1 MQLLTRTERFLS
13 LFTTLRA
20 GEGRGARVLCAQA
33 FVIMFAYYLLKVIRE
48 PMILA
53 DGSAELKAYTTAI
66 QALLLMI
73 IVPFFARLY
82 QKASARKGKHHIFR
96 NTLLFF
102 VFNLFAFALAYK
114 MGLPVAIAFYVWLGI
129 FSVMVLTLF
138 WAFATDL
145 FNLKSGQ
152 RIFPL
157 IASATA
163 LGALLGAGSANWL
176 DIKLGHGG
184 VMVFSAC
191 LLTIPLW
198 LSRLT
203 EQLIPGDSEAVT
215 PDIRE
220 SEPYP
225 LMEGFQVV
233 WRSRYL
239 TLIACLVIVL
249 NLINTNGEYILASFV
264 TTEAHALGDLTVLE
278 QGPSNTLADSFIT
291 RFYSQYLFITTSLSF
306 IIQLFLV
313 PRIFNRFG
321 IRGALHILP
330 LLMIASYSLIAL
342 FPVLFVVRSA
352 MVAENSINYSLQTTT
367 RHTLFLPVK
376 REEKYVGKHTIDT
389 FFFRVGDVL
398 SGSFVYL
405 ASTVVG
411 LSIVGFVSI
420 NIVLAT
426 ILLVISRAIGT
437 RHDVSAEENI
447 GNMPPIV
454 RTPLKD
460 LYLTAG
466 GLSYMQIDANTF
478 IDPDV
483 GDALRY
489 EAFELHSNRLPA
501 WIKFDALGQNFQ
513 FHPPANSEGCLQ
525 IRVVARDFDGLEA
538 EVSFTVNY
546 GARK

>member
-1 MQLLTRTERFLS
+1 MVIMQNFTRTERFLS
-13 LFTTLRA
+13 LFTILRV
-20 GEGRGARVLCAQA
+20 GEGRGARILCLQA
-33 FVIMFAYYLLKVIRE
+33 FVLMFSYYLLKVIRE
-48 PMILA
+48 PLILA

-66 QALLLMI
+66 QALLLMV

-82 QKASARKGKHHIFR
+82 QKSSSRKGKHHIFR

-102 VFNLFAFALAYK
+102 IVNLFAFALAYK
-114 MGLPVAIAFYVWLGI
+114 LGVPISIAFYVWLGI

-163 LGALLGAGSANWL
+163 LGALLGAGSAHWL

-191 LLTIPLW
+191 LLIIPLW
-198 LSRLT
+198 ASRRT
-203 EQLIPGDSEAVT
+203 EQHIPGDSEAFASNSN
-215 PDIRE
+215 E
-220 SEPYP
+220 NEPYP

-233 WRSRYL
+233 LRSRYL
-239 TLIACLVIVL
+239 TLIAGLVMVL

-264 TTEAHALGDLTVLE
+264 TAQAHALGSLE
-278 QGPSNTLADSFIT
+278 PGAATALADSFIT

-306 IIQLFLV
+306 IIQLFFV
-313 PRIFNRFG
+313 PRIFNRVG

-330 LLMIASYSLIAL
+330 LLMIASYSLIAF
-342 FPVLFVVRSA
+342 FPILLVVRAA

-389 FFFRVGDVL
+389 FCFRVGDVL
-398 SGSFVYL
+398 SGGFVYL
-405 ASTVVG
+405 ASAVVG
-411 LSIVGFVSI
+411 LSIVGFVGV
-420 NIVLAT
+420 N
-426 ILLVISRAIGT
+426 ILLASILLLLSRAIGS
-437 RHDVSAEENI
+437 RHDISARENI

-454 RTPLKD
+454 RTPLQD
-460 LYLTAG
+460 MHIAAG
-466 GLSYMQIDANTF
+466 VLSHMQIDAETF

-483 GDALRY
+483 GDALKY
-489 EAFELHSNRLPA
+489 EAYAIHSERLPT
-501 WIKFDALGQNFQ
+501 WIKFDALGRNFQ
-513 FHPPANSEGCLQ
+513 FHPPAHSTGCLQ

-538 EVSFTVNY
+538 EVSFSLNY
-546 GARK
+546 GK